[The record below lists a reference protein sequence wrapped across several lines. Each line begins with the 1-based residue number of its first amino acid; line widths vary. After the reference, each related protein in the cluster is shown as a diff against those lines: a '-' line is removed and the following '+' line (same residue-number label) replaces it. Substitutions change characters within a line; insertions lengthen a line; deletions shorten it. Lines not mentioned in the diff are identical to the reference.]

1 MLLNEGVI
9 GLLHSTFVNNGDADP
24 VGIVNVGGEIRCKK
38 TDDCFSICT
47 VCLTTPPTFQPTV
60 EQVIILSPPTQQ
72 PTIARTTSKQR
83 RRSWSQS
90 TVDWAIVVGL
100 MSVLGLVVMWRCCCL
115 RSNSVINELVAESS
129 IDQRFL
135 PLNDASESSESVE
148 LIAHSLVTPCRQL
161 ELDGAPE
168 PGESIEIGAS
178 FLKSYETSPA
188 PVFVVARDSMRITL
202 WSPGMA
208 IAAPMVVN
216 PVGCLISELPFV
228 NKNDGDRL
236 HRSLVRI
243 FDNLGGHDEPRMFV
257 LHLIVQNRR
266 VLLEMVAT
274 HVFVTESEPIIV
286 LTGRQVDAEL
296 AGLMVSESVAFSVNE
311 EAVVPCDATDCT
323 NGVHADHEAVVRSI
337 DGMHEISSVS
347 ASSNA
352 SDSVVFSDRSRMSVR
367 PPAARRLMT
376 THSWDSENSSA
387 RALSCVRPTDVE
399 LHARPAL
406 NSFLDNVRAT
416 QKRRRRIVRQSFA
429 YRNVLSKLCVLGR
442 FLRIARE
449 CASLRVLFVE
459 IPVVVPHLATSA
471 DVRRCIAEFTWIG
484 AWRAAAVLS

>member
-9 GLLHSTFVNNGDADP
+9 DLLHSTFVNNGDADP
-24 VGIVNVGGEIRCKK
+24 VGIVNVRGEIRCKK

-83 RRSWSQS
+83 RWSWSQS
-90 TVDWAIVVGL
+90 TVEWASAVGL

-135 PLNDASESSESVE
+135 PLNGGSESSDSVE

-161 ELDGAPE
+161 ELDGAPDS
-168 PGESIEIGAS
+168 GESIEIGAS

-236 HRSLVRI
+236 HYSLERI

-296 AGLMVSESVAFSVNE
+296 AGLMVSESVAFSVDE

-367 PPAARRLMT
+367 PPAARRLVT
-376 THSWDSENSSA
+376 THSWDSENSSTC
-387 RALSCVRPTDVE
+387 ALSYVRPIRTDAE

-406 NSFLDNVRAT
+406 NFFLDNVRAT
-416 QKRRRRIVRQSFA
+416 QKRRTLMQLRLEIFRC
-429 YRNVLSKLCVLGR
+429 KLL
-442 FLRIARE
+442 
-449 CASLRVLFVE
+449 
-459 IPVVVPHLATSA
+459 
-471 DVRRCIAEFTWIG
+471 
-484 AWRAAAVLS
+484 